1 MLDAKKSLLQKL
13 IQVSKEVG
21 DFIKAQQLSPNEIEE
36 KSFNNLVSRVD
47 KEAEQKF
54 VSRLSQLLPDAGFIA
69 EEGTGSPIDGGY
81 NWIIDPLD
89 GTTNFIHNIPF
100 YCTSVALHGPDGL
113 VLGVIYEP
121 HLKECFSAIRG
132 EGAWLNEKP
141 IRVSSASELSKTL
154 LATGFPYDDFGR
166 QEAYMELLKDFTTNT
181 RGIRRLGSAALD
193 LAYVACG
200 RCDAFYEYGLNP
212 WDVAAGILIVEEA
225 GGKVTG
231 FQESDD
237 PIFGAD
243 ILSSNGQVHEQLVK
257 KIAFHKV

>member
-1 MLDAKKSLLQKL
+1 M
-13 IQVSKEVG
+13 
-21 DFIKAQQLSPNEIEE
+21 
-36 KSFNNLVSRVD
+36 
-47 KEAEQKF
+47 
-54 VSRLSQLLPDAGFIA
+54 
-69 EEGTGSPIDGGY
+69 
-81 NWIIDPLD
+81 
-89 GTTNFIHNIPF
+89 
-100 YCTSVALHGPDGL
+100 
-113 VLGVIYEP
+113 
-121 HLKECFSAIRG
+121 
-132 EGAWLNEKP
+132 NEKP